1 MMRVQVDVS
10 EFTVENAI
18 YRSFDGIV
26 RQQLDPIWYRVSVR
40 SKQLIGDIKTL
51 RKLLTYARERV
62 NAVSGVAREC
72 EKRNGVGGVARECE
86 KKRRGWGGTRMRE
99 KRRG

>member
-26 RQQLDPIWYRVSVR
+26 RQQLDPIWHRVSVR

-51 RKLLTYARERV
+51 RKLLTYVRVRV
-62 NAVSGVAREC
+62 NAVGGVAREC
-72 EKRNGVGGVARECE
+72 ERNGVGGVARECE